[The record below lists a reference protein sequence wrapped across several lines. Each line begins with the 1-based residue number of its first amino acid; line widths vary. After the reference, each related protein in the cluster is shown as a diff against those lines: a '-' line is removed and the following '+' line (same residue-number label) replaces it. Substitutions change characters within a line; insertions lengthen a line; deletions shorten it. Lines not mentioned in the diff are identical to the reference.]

1 MAEARKY
8 FAIYVLGTDKVG
20 IVADITKAL
29 FELGANINDSSHT
42 IIGNQFAML
51 LLISTGQG
59 YTVEKIQEAFN
70 DVIQSR
76 GLTIHVLQLDDDDMK
91 RKPSV
96 PGQLCVIH
104 LYGADKPGIV
114 YQVTNL
120 LARNNVNIT
129 DLSTRRFGTEESP
142 IYIMYLEAEVPP
154 QVDTSKLG
162 QELNQIA
169 ANLNVEIK
177 YELEEVASL

>member
-1 MAEARKY
+1 MTNSKY
-8 FAIYVLGTDKVG
+8 FAVFVLGTDTIG
-20 IVADITKAL
+20 IVADISRAL
-29 FELGANINDSSHT
+29 FEISSNINDSSHT

-51 LLISTGQG
+51 LLIATSPV
-59 YTVEKIQEAFN
+59 YTAEKIRNAFQEVTQKRN
-70 DVIQSR
+70 
-76 GLTIHVLQLDDDDMK
+76 LTVHVHELLEDDIK
-91 RKPSV
+91 RKTSE

-120 LARNNVNIT
+120 LAKNKVNIT
-129 DLSTRRFGTEESP
+129 DLSTRRFGTEENP

-154 QVDTSKLG
+154 QVDTRKLG
-162 QELNQIA
+162 QELNEIA
-169 ANLNVEIK
+169 SKLSVEIK

>member
-1 MAEARKY
+1 MTTGTNY
-8 FAIYVLGTDKVG
+8 YAIFVIGRDSTG

-51 LLISTGQG
+51 LLISADSDCNT
-59 YTVEKIQEAFN
+59 EKVQHYFKGISEK
-70 DVIQSR
+70 R
-76 GLTIHVLQLDDDDMK
+76 GLIVHVHRLKEQDIQ
-91 RKPSV
+91 RKGSD

-120 LARNNVNIT
+120 LATNKVNIT
-129 DLSTRRFGTEESP
+129 DLSTRRFGSDKNP
-142 IYIMYLEAEVPP
+142 IYIMYLEAEVPYD
-154 QVDTSKLG
+154 VDTKKLG
-162 QELNQIA
+162 QELNKLA
-169 ANLNVEIK
+169 SDLSVEIK